1 MDRPNDSTLYHHLI
15 AHASFTFH
23 LSSYPLYVLLVFGA
37 SIDCNSIM
45 KTVQPYR
52 AAVTSFSAA
61 APQHQQSG
69 FEYDSGEYIL
79 STTSLAHDASA
90 ASNSCVASALSNKT
104 IVIYDSKSGQV
115 TRRIEKAHDGPISQV
130 SFFPCEYGLE
140 GNANQNSNHP
150 PLLISASQDGTV
162 KVFDLRT
169 NSSSSAITTKMAL
182 PNEQALCVSLGYG
195 GTLAAVGTSKARVS
209 FLDLRYSSGTNPT
222 GALMGSYV
230 DAHTEEVTQVKFQS
244 VSNASGQT
252 KTVLATA
259 SEDGLL
265 SVYDPSQPSE
275 DAALLSTLNIGAPL
289 RHITFFGPHNE
300 GICAL
305 TGNETMSVWHWDSAQ
320 KVSDVGGIGLR
331 GLLSDAVGKSG
342 LSIDGGSS
350 VEYLVGCTWANA
362 NCDHEAQQSSSNSNA
377 LHLIAGNSEGDG
389 YLFRMDAD
397 QITPLRHL
405 KGGHK
410 GCIRDYCWV
419 DNGIGGQRLVTGG
432 EDARLCEWDL
442 SGNSP
447 APSMPSSL
455 KMGSG
460 KVKQAK
466 RDDASRKKGKKKKF
480 GSPY

>member
-1 MDRPNDSTLYHHLI
+1 
-15 AHASFTFH
+15 
-23 LSSYPLYVLLVFGA
+23 
-37 SIDCNSIM
+37 M
-45 KTVQPYR
+45 KTIQPYR
-52 AAVTSFSAA
+52 AAVTSFSSAA
-61 APQHQQSG
+61 SAPQHQQSG

-79 STTSLAHDASA
+79 SVASSHHDASA
-90 ASNSCVASALSNKT
+90 AASSTCVASALSNKS
-104 IVIYDSKSGQV
+104 IVIYDSTSGQV
-115 TRRIEKAHDGPISQV
+115 TRRIEKAHEGPISQI
-130 SFFPCEYGLE
+130 SFFPCEYGSE
-140 GNANQNSNHP
+140 VGSTHQNNSNHP

-169 NSSSSAITTKMAL
+169 NALSSAITTKLAL

-209 FLDLRYSSGTNPT
+209 FLDLRYTSGTNPT

-230 DAHTEEVTQVKFQS
+230 DAHTEEVTQVKFQT

-252 KTVLATA
+252 RTVLATA

-265 SVYDPSQPSE
+265 SIYDPAQPSE

-289 RHITFFGPHNE
+289 RHIGFFGPNYE

-320 KVSDVGGIGLR
+320 KVSDVGGLGLR

-342 LSIDGGSS
+342 LSVEGSS

-362 NCDHEAQQSSSNSNA
+362 NCDQATPQSPSDSKA
-377 LHLIAGNSEGDG
+377 LHLLAGNSEGDG

-397 QITPLRHL
+397 QITPLVHL
-405 KGGHK
+405 KGGHR
-410 GCIRDYCWV
+410 GCIRNFCWV
-419 DNGIGGQRLVTGG
+419 DNGSGGQRLVTGG

-442 SGNSP
+442 SGTSS
-447 APSMPSSL
+447 ASSL
-455 KMGSG
+455 ANNHRVASG
-460 KVKQAK
+460 KVKQVK
-466 RDDASRKKGKKKKF
+466 RDDTSRKKGNKKF

>member
-1 MDRPNDSTLYHHLI
+1 
-15 AHASFTFH
+15 
-23 LSSYPLYVLLVFGA
+23 
-37 SIDCNSIM
+37 M
-45 KTVQPYR
+45 KTIQPYR
-52 AAVTSFSAA
+52 AAVTSFSSAGA
-61 APQHQQSG
+61 SIPQHHQSG

-79 STTSLAHDASA
+79 SIASSPHDASA
-90 ASNSCVASALSNKT
+90 ASNTCVASALSNKS
-104 IVIYDSKSGQV
+104 IVIFDSTSGQV
-115 TRRIEKAHDGPISQV
+115 IRRIEKAHDGPISQV
-130 SFFPCEYGLE
+130 SFFPCEYGSE
-140 GNANQNSNHP
+140 GNAHQNNNNHS

-230 DAHTEEVTQVKFQS
+230 DAHTEEVTQVRFQS

-289 RHITFFGPHNE
+289 RHIGFFGPNNE

-320 KVSDVGGIGLR
+320 KVSDVGGMGLR

-342 LSIDGGSS
+342 FSVEGSS

-362 NCDHEAQQSSSNSNA
+362 NCDQDAQQSPSDSKA
-377 LHLIAGNSEGDG
+377 LHLLAGNSEGDG

-405 KGGHK
+405 KGGHR
-410 GCIRDYCWV
+410 GCIRDFCWV

-442 SGNSP
+442 SGTSS
-447 APSMPSSL
+447 APSLTSNH

-460 KVKQAK
+460 KVKQVK
-466 RDDASRKKGKKKKF
+466 RDDASKKKGKKKKF

>member
-1 MDRPNDSTLYHHLI
+1 
-15 AHASFTFH
+15 
-23 LSSYPLYVLLVFGA
+23 
-37 SIDCNSIM
+37 M
-45 KTVQPYR
+45 KTIQPYR
-52 AAVTSFSAA
+52 AAVTSFSSAGA
-61 APQHQQSG
+61 SIPQHQQSG

-79 STTSLAHDASA
+79 SIASSSHDASA
-90 ASNSCVASALSNKT
+90 ASNTCVASALSNKS
-104 IVIYDSKSGQV
+104 IVIYDSTSGQV

-130 SFFPCEYGLE
+130 SFFPCEYGSE
-140 GNANQNSNHP
+140 GNGHQNNINHS

-230 DAHTEEVTQVKFQS
+230 DAHTEEVTQVRFQS

-275 DAALLSTLNIGAPL
+275 DSALLSTLNIGAPL
-289 RHITFFGPHNE
+289 RHIGFFGPNNE

-320 KVSDVGGIGLR
+320 KVSDVGGMGLR

-342 LSIDGGSS
+342 FSVEGSS

-362 NCDHEAQQSSSNSNA
+362 NCDQDAQQSPSDSKA
-377 LHLIAGNSEGDG
+377 LHLLAGNSEGDG

-405 KGGHK
+405 KGGHR
-410 GCIRDYCWV
+410 GCIRDFCWV

-442 SGNSP
+442 SGTSS
-447 APSMPSSL
+447 APSLSSSH

-460 KVKQAK
+460 KVKQVK
-466 RDDASRKKGKKKKF
+466 RDDASKKKGKKKKKF

>member
-1 MDRPNDSTLYHHLI
+1 
-15 AHASFTFH
+15 
-23 LSSYPLYVLLVFGA
+23 
-37 SIDCNSIM
+37 M
-45 KTVQPYR
+45 KTIQPYR
-52 AAVTSFSAA
+52 AAVTSFSSAGA
-61 APQHQQSG
+61 SIPQHHQSG

-79 STTSLAHDASA
+79 SIASSSHDASA
-90 ASNSCVASALSNKT
+90 ASNTCVASALSNKS
-104 IVIYDSKSGQV
+104 IVIYDSTSGQV

-130 SFFPCEYGLE
+130 SFFPCEYGSE
-140 GNANQNSNHP
+140 GNAHQNNNNHS

-169 NSSSSAITTKMAL
+169 NSSSSGITTKMAL

-230 DAHTEEVTQVKFQS
+230 DAHTEEVTQVRFQS

-289 RHITFFGPHNE
+289 RHIGFFGPNNE

-320 KVSDVGGIGLR
+320 KVSDVGGMGLR

-342 LSIDGGSS
+342 FGVEGSS

-362 NCDHEAQQSSSNSNA
+362 NCDQDAQQSPSDSKA
-377 LHLIAGNSEGDG
+377 LHLLAGNSEGDG

-397 QITPLRHL
+397 HITPLRHL
-405 KGGHK
+405 KGGHR
-410 GCIRDYCWV
+410 GCIRDFCWV

-442 SGNSP
+442 SGTSS
-447 APSMPSSL
+447 APSLTSNH

-460 KVKQAK
+460 KVKQVK
-466 RDDASRKKGKKKKF
+466 RDDASKKKGKKKKF

>member
-1 MDRPNDSTLYHHLI
+1 
-15 AHASFTFH
+15 
-23 LSSYPLYVLLVFGA
+23 
-37 SIDCNSIM
+37 M

-52 AAVTSFSAA
+52 AAVTSFSSATAA
-61 APQHQQSG
+61 ASSSIPQHQEAG

-79 STTSLAHDASA
+79 SIASSHHDASA
-90 ASNSCVASALSNKT
+90 ASNTCVASALSNKS

-115 TRRIEKAHDGPISQV
+115 TNRIEMAHDGPISQV
-130 SFFPCEYGLE
+130 SFFPCEYGSE
-140 GNANQNSNHP
+140 GNAHQNSTHP

-209 FLDLRYSSGTNPT
+209 FLDLRYSSGINPT

-244 VSNASGQT
+244 VSNNASGQT

-265 SVYDPSQPSE
+265 SVYDPSQSSE

-289 RHITFFGPHNE
+289 RHIGFFGPNNE

-320 KVSDVGGIGLR
+320 KVSDVGGMGLR

-342 LSIDGGSS
+342 FSADGSA

-362 NCDHEAQQSSSNSNA
+362 NCDQAAQQSPSNSKA
-377 LHLIAGNSEGDG
+377 LHLLAGNSEGDG

-405 KGGHK
+405 KGGHR
-410 GCIRDYCWV
+410 GCIRDFCWI

-442 SGNSP
+442 SGTSS
-447 APSMPSSL
+447 APLKPNNH

-460 KVKQAK
+460 KVKQVK
-466 RDDASRKKGKKKKF
+466 RDDASRKKGKKKF

>member
-1 MDRPNDSTLYHHLI
+1 MSAYRT
-15 AHASFTFH
+15 
-23 LSSYPLYVLLVFGA
+23 
-37 SIDCNSIM
+37 M

-52 AAVTSFSAA
+52 AAVTSFSSATA
-61 APQHQQSG
+61 SSSISHHQQAG

-79 STTSLAHDASA
+79 SIASSHHDASA
-90 ASNSCVASALSNKT
+90 ASNTCVASALSNKS
-104 IVIYDSKSGQV
+104 IVIYDSKSGQAIN
-115 TRRIEKAHDGPISQV
+115 RIEKAHDGPISQV
-130 SFFPCEYGLE
+130 TFFPCEYGLG
-140 GNANQNSNHP
+140 GNAHQSSNHP

-169 NSSSSAITTKMAL
+169 NSSSSAIATKMAL

-209 FLDLRYSSGTNPT
+209 FLDLRYSSGINPT
-222 GALMGSYV
+222 GAMMGSYV

-244 VSNASGQT
+244 VSNASGQA

-289 RHITFFGPHNE
+289 RYIGFFGPNNE

-320 KVSDVGGIGLR
+320 KVSDVGGMGLR
-331 GLLSDAVGKSG
+331 GLLSDAVSKSG
-342 LSIDGGSS
+342 FSADGSA
-350 VEYLVGCTWANA
+350 VEYLVGCTWTNA
-362 NCDHEAQQSSSNSNA
+362 NCDQETQQSPSDSKA
-377 LHLIAGNSEGDG
+377 LHLLAGNSEGDG

-405 KGGHK
+405 KGGHR
-410 GCIRDYCWV
+410 GCIRDFCWI

-442 SGNSP
+442 SGTSS
-447 APSMPSSL
+447 ALLMPNNH

-460 KVKQAK
+460 KVKQGK
-466 RDDASRKKGKKKKF
+466 RDDTSKKKGKKKF

>member
-1 MDRPNDSTLYHHLI
+1 
-15 AHASFTFH
+15 
-23 LSSYPLYVLLVFGA
+23 
-37 SIDCNSIM
+37 M

-52 AAVTSFSAA
+52 AAVTSFASASSI
-61 APQHQQSG
+61 PQHQQAG

-79 STTSLAHDASA
+79 SIASSHHDASA
-90 ASNSCVASALSNKT
+90 ASNTCVASALSNKS
-104 IVIYDSKSGQV
+104 IAIYDSKSGQV
-115 TRRIEKAHDGPISQV
+115 IHRIEKAHDGPISQV
-130 SFFPCEYGLE
+130 SFFPCEYGSE
-140 GNANQNSNHP
+140 GNAHQNNSNQSP

-209 FLDLRYSSGTNPT
+209 FLDLRYSGGINPT

-230 DAHTEEVTQVKFQS
+230 DAHTDEVTQVKFQT

-289 RHITFFGPHNE
+289 RHIEFFGPNNE

-320 KVSDVGGIGLR
+320 KVSDVGGMGLR
-331 GLLSDAVGKSG
+331 GLLSGAVGKSG
-342 LSIDGGSS
+342 FGVEGGAA

-362 NCDHEAQQSSSNSNA
+362 NCDQDAQQSPSGSKA
-377 LHLIAGNSEGDG
+377 LHLLAGNSDGEG

-397 QITPLRHL
+397 QITPLKHL

-410 GCIRDYCWV
+410 GCIRDFCWV

-432 EDARLCEWDL
+432 EDARICEWDL
-442 SGNSP
+442 SGTSS
-447 APSMPSSL
+447 APLISNNH

-466 RDDASRKKGKKKKF
+466 RDDANRKKKGKNKF

>member
-1 MDRPNDSTLYHHLI
+1 
-15 AHASFTFH
+15 
-23 LSSYPLYVLLVFGA
+23 
-37 SIDCNSIM
+37 M
-45 KTVQPYR
+45 KTIQPYR
-52 AAVTSFSAA
+52 AAVTSFSSAGA
-61 APQHQQSG
+61 SIPQHQQSG

-79 STTSLAHDASA
+79 SIASSPHDASA
-90 ASNSCVASALSNKT
+90 ASNTCVASALSNKS
-104 IVIYDSKSGQV
+104 IVIYDSTSGQV

-130 SFFPCEYGLE
+130 SFFPCEYGSE
-140 GNANQNSNHP
+140 GNAHQNNNKHS

-162 KVFDLRT
+162 KVFDLRI

-230 DAHTEEVTQVKFQS
+230 DAHTEEVTQVRFQS

-289 RHITFFGPHNE
+289 RHIGFFGPNNE

-320 KVSDVGGIGLR
+320 KVSDVGGMGLR

-342 LSIDGGSS
+342 FSVEGSS

-362 NCDHEAQQSSSNSNA
+362 NCDQDAQQSPSDSKA
-377 LHLIAGNSEGDG
+377 LHLLAGNSEGDG

-405 KGGHK
+405 KGGHR
-410 GCIRDYCWV
+410 GCIRDFCWV

-442 SGNSP
+442 SGTSS
-447 APSMPSSL
+447 APSLTSNH

-460 KVKQAK
+460 KVKQVK
-466 RDDASRKKGKKKKF
+466 RDDASKKKGKKKKF